1 MILKLKY
8 VYSFLR
14 KKKSRSSNFINS
26 ILNDLIVERRKEF
39 LRLENEKPRLA
50 KERVFY
56 LFIYF

>member
-14 KKKSRSSNFINS
+14 KKKKSRSSNFINS

-39 LRLENEKPRLA
+39 LRSKNEKPRLA
-50 KERVFY
+50 KESVDEGG
-56 LFIYF
+56 

>member
-26 ILNDLIVERRKEF
+26 ILNNLIVERRKEF
-39 LRLENEKPRLA
+39 LRSENEKRRLA
-50 KERVFY
+50 KESVDEGG
-56 LFIYF
+56 

>member
-39 LRLENEKPRLA
+39 LRSKNEKPRLA
-50 KERVFY
+50 KVSVDEGG
-56 LFIYF
+56 

>member
-39 LRLENEKPRLA
+39 LRTKNEKPRLA
-50 KERVFY
+50 KESVDEGG
-56 LFIYF
+56 

>member
-39 LRLENEKPRLA
+39 LRSENEKRRLA
-50 KERVFY
+50 KESVDEGG
-56 LFIYF
+56 